1 MLVKPRMDEMLMI
14 EPPGRIA
21 AMPCLVPRKTEA
33 SGVSTMNATIN
44 RQVRLAARPVGMPKE
59 SDFALAEEP
68 APEPRP
74 GQALVRVLSL
84 SLDPYMRGRMS
95 AAKSYA
101 APVAI
106 GGVMTGGAVGEVVR
120 SEAPGLAEGDLVEGM
135 FGWQEYAL
143 CTRGSA
149 RVLPASP
156 YPPSYALGILGMPG
170 ATAYFGLLEVGQP
183 RPGDTVVVSAASGA
197 VGAVVGQ
204 IARIGGCRVVGTVGS
219 DEKAAYIRDELGFDA
234 AINYRTANDLGAAL
248 DDACPDGID
257 VYFDNVGGPLTD
269 AVMSRLAFKAR
280 VVVCGCIHH
289 YNLTEPYLGPS
300 HLRHI
305 LVNRARVEG
314 FLVFDWLARYPE
326 AFARLAAWLDA
337 GTMTYREHVI
347 EGLENAPEGL
357 GMLFEGRNFGKL
369 VVKVAER

>member
-1 MLVKPRMDEMLMI
+1 
-14 EPPGRIA
+14 
-21 AMPCLVPRKTEA
+21 
-33 SGVSTMNATIN
+33 MNAVIN

-68 APEPRP
+68 VPEPGP
-74 GQALVRVLSL
+74 GQALVRVLYL

-101 APVAI
+101 PPVAI

-120 SEAPGLAEGDLVEGM
+120 SEAKGLEPGDLVEGM
-135 FGWQEYAL
+135 FGWQAYAL
-143 CTRGSA
+143 CRRSEA
-149 RVLPASP
+149 RVLPASAH
-156 YPPSYALGILGMPG
+156 PPSYALGILGMPG
-170 ATAYFGLLEVGQP
+170 ATAYFGLLEVGRP

-197 VGAVVGQ
+197 VGAAVGQ
-204 IARIGGCRVVGTVGS
+204 IAKIGGCRVVGTVGT
-219 DEKAAYIRDELGFDA
+219 DEKAAWVVDELGFDA
-234 AINYRTANDLGAAL
+234 AINYRSANDIGAAL
-248 DDACPDGID
+248 DEACPAGID
-257 VYFDNVGGPLTD
+257 VYFDNVGGPMTD
-269 AVMSRLAFKAR
+269 AAMERLAFKAR

-305 LVNRARVEG
+305 LVNRARIEG
-314 FLVFDWLARYPE
+314 FLVFDWLPRYPE
-326 AFARLAAWLDA
+326 AFARLAAWLDE
-337 GTMTYREHVI
+337 GRMSYREHVL
-347 EGLENAPEGL
+347 EGLENAPQGL

>member
-1 MLVKPRMDEMLMI
+1 
-14 EPPGRIA
+14 
-21 AMPCLVPRKTEA
+21 
-33 SGVSTMNATIN
+33 MNAAIN
-44 RQVRLAARPVGMPKE
+44 RQVRLAARPVGMPTV
-59 SDFALAEEP
+59 SDFTLAEEP
-68 APEPRP
+68 VPEPGP
-74 GQALVRVLSL
+74 GQALVRTRYL

-101 APVAI
+101 PPVAI
-106 GGVMTGGAVGEVVR
+106 GEVMTGGAVGEVVR
-120 SEAPGLAEGDLVEGM
+120 SQAKGLKEGDLVEGM
-135 FGWQEYAL
+135 FGWQDYAL
-143 CTRGSA
+143 CRPAAA

-219 DEKAAYIRDELGFDA
+219 DEKAAYITRELGFDA
-234 AINYRTANDLGAAL
+234 AINYRTANDIGAAL
-248 DDACPDGID
+248 DDTCPDGVD
-257 VYFDNVGGPLTD
+257 VYFDNVGGPVTD
-269 AVMSRLAFKAR
+269 AVMERLAFKAR

-289 YNLTEPYLGPS
+289 YNLTEPYMGPS
-300 HLRHI
+300 HLRAI

-314 FLVFDWLARYPE
+314 FLVLDWLERYGE
-326 AFARLAAWLDA
+326 AFARLTSWLDD
-337 GTMTYREHVI
+337 GRMTYKEHVI
-347 EGLENAPEGL
+347 DGLENAPAGL

>member
-1 MLVKPRMDEMLMI
+1 
-14 EPPGRIA
+14 
-21 AMPCLVPRKTEA
+21 
-33 SGVSTMNATIN
+33 MNAAIN
-44 RQVRLAARPVGMPKE
+44 RQVTLAARPVGMPKE
-59 SDFALAEEP
+59 SDFALTEEP
-68 APEPRP
+68 APEPGP
-74 GQALVRVLSL
+74 GQALVRVLYL

-101 APVAI
+101 APVGI
-106 GGVMTGGAVGEVVR
+106 GDVMTGGAVGEVVR
-120 SEAPGLAEGDLVEGM
+120 SETAGLKEGDLVEGM

-149 RVLPASP
+149 RVLPDSGH
-156 YPPSYALGILGMPG
+156 PPSYALGVLGMPG

-183 RPGDTVVVSAASGA
+183 HPGDTVVVSAASGA

-204 IARIGGCRVVGTVGS
+204 IAKIGGCRVVGTVGS
-219 DEKAAYIRDELGFDA
+219 DEKAAFITDELGFDA
-234 AINYRTANDLGAAL
+234 AINYRTVNDLGAVL
-248 DDACPDGID
+248 DEACPNGID
-257 VYFDNVGGPLTD
+257 VYFDNVGGPMTD
-269 AVMSRLAFKAR
+269 AVMQRLAFKAR
-280 VVVCGCIHH
+280 IVVCGCIHH

-314 FLVFDWLARYPE
+314 FLVFDWLPRYPE
-326 AFARLAAWLDA
+326 AFARLGAWLDD
-337 GTMTYREHVI
+337 GSMTYREHVI
-347 EGLENAPEGL
+347 DGLENAPDGL

>member
-1 MLVKPRMDEMLMI
+1 
-14 EPPGRIA
+14 
-21 AMPCLVPRKTEA
+21 
-33 SGVSTMNATIN
+33 MNAATN
-44 RQVRLAARPVGMPKE
+44 RQIRLAARPVGMPKG

-68 APEPRP
+68 VPVPGP
-74 GQALVRVLSL
+74 GQALVRTRYL
-84 SLDPYMRGRMS
+84 SLDPYMRGRMN
-95 AAKSYA
+95 AAKSYT

-106 GGVMTGGAVGEVVR
+106 GAVMTGGAVGEIVR
-120 SEAPGLAEGDLVEGM
+120 SEADGLNEGDLVEGM
-135 FGWQEYAL
+135 LGWQDYAL
-143 CTRGSA
+143 CTAATA

-170 ATAYFGLLEVGQP
+170 ATAYFALLEVGRP

-219 DEKAAYIRDELGFDA
+219 DEKAAYITRELGFDE

-248 DDACPDGID
+248 DAACPAGVD
-257 VYFDNVGGPLTD
+257 VYFDNVGGPVTD
-269 AVMSRLAFKAR
+269 AVMDRLAFKAR
-280 VVVCGCIHH
+280 VVVCGYIHH
-289 YNLTEPYLGPS
+289 YTLTEPYMGPS
-300 HLRHI
+300 HLRAI

-314 FLVFDWLARYPE
+314 FLVFDWLDRYSE
-326 AFARLAAWLDA
+326 AFARLTAWLDE
-337 GTMTYREHVI
+337 GRMTYREHMI

>member
-1 MLVKPRMDEMLMI
+1 
-14 EPPGRIA
+14 
-21 AMPCLVPRKTEA
+21 
-33 SGVSTMNATIN
+33 MNAGIN
-44 RQVRLAARPVGMPKE
+44 RQIRLAARPVGMPQG

-68 APEPRP
+68 VPTPGP

-101 APVAI
+101 PPVAI

-120 SEAPGLAEGDLVEGM
+120 SEAAGLAPGDLVEGM
-135 FGWQEYAL
+135 FGWQDYAL

-156 YPPSYALGILGMPG
+156 YPPSYALGVLGMPG
-170 ATAYFGLLEVGQP
+170 ATAYFGLLEVGRP

-204 IARIGGCRVVGTVGS
+204 IAKIGGCRVVGTVGS
-219 DEKAAYIRDELGFDA
+219 DEKAAYITEELGFDA
-234 AINYRTANDLGAAL
+234 AINYRTANDLRAAL
-248 DDACPDGID
+248 DEACPDGVD
-257 VYFDNVGGPLTD
+257 VYFNNVGGPVTD
-269 AVMSRLAFKAR
+269 RVMNRLAFKAR
-280 VVVCGCIHH
+280 VVVCGNIHH
-289 YNLTEPYLGPS
+289 YTLTEPYVGPS
-300 HLRHI
+300 HLRSI

-314 FLVFDWLARYPE
+314 FLVLDWLERYPE
-326 AFARLAAWLDA
+326 AFARLTAWLDD
-337 GTMTYREHVI
+337 GRMNYREHVI

>member
-1 MLVKPRMDEMLMI
+1 
-14 EPPGRIA
+14 
-21 AMPCLVPRKTEA
+21 
-33 SGVSTMNATIN
+33 MNAAIN
-44 RQVRLAARPVGMPKE
+44 RRITLAARPVGMPKE

-68 APEPRP
+68 VPEPRA
-74 GQALVRVLSL
+74 GQALVRVLYL

-101 APVAI
+101 APVDI

-120 SEAPGLAEGDLVEGM
+120 SETSGLKEGDLVEGM

-143 CTRGSA
+143 CTRGA
-149 RVLPASP
+149 VRVLPEDGH
-156 YPPSYALGILGMPG
+156 PPSYTLGVLGMPG

-183 RPGDTVVVSAASGA
+183 HPGDTVVVSAASGA

-204 IARIGGCRVVGTVGS
+204 IAKIGGCRVVGTVGS
-219 DEKAAYIRDELGFDA
+219 DEKAAYITDELGFDA
-234 AINYRTANDLGAAL
+234 AINYRTANDIGAAL
-248 DDACPDGID
+248 DAACPAGID
-257 VYFDNVGGPLTD
+257 VYFDNVGGPMTD
-269 AVMSRLAFKAR
+269 AVMQRLAFKAR

-326 AFARLAAWLDA
+326 AFARLGAWLEDGA
-337 GTMTYREHVI
+337 MRYREHVLD
-347 EGLENAPEGL
+347 GLENAPEGL
-357 GMLFEGRNFGKL
+357 GMLFEGSNFGKL

>member
-1 MLVKPRMDEMLMI
+1 
-14 EPPGRIA
+14 
-21 AMPCLVPRKTEA
+21 
-33 SGVSTMNATIN
+33 MNAAIN

-59 SDFALAEEP
+59 SDFSLAEEP
-68 APEPRP
+68 VPEPGR
-74 GQALVRVLSL
+74 GQALVRVLAL

-101 APVAI
+101 PPVAI
-106 GGVMTGGAVGEVVR
+106 GAVMTGGAVGEVVR
-120 SEAPGLAEGDLVEGM
+120 SEAVGLEPGDLVEGM
-135 FGWQEYAL
+135 FGWQDYAL
-143 CTRGSA
+143 CTRGTA

-170 ATAYFGLLEVGQP
+170 ATAYFGLLEVGRP

-204 IARIGGCRVVGTVGS
+204 IARIGGCRVVGTVGT
-219 DEKAAYIRDELGFDA
+219 DEKAAYVTEELGFDA

-248 DDACPDGID
+248 DEACPAGVD
-257 VYFDNVGGPLTD
+257 VYFDNVGGPMTD
-269 AVMSRLAFKAR
+269 AVMARLAFKAR

-289 YNLTEPYLGPS
+289 YNLTEPYMGPS
-300 HLRHI
+300 HLRAI

-314 FLVFDWLARYPE
+314 FLVFDWLSRYGE
-326 AFARLAAWLDA
+326 AFARLTSWLDD
-337 GTMTYREHVI
+337 GRMKYREHVI

>member
-1 MLVKPRMDEMLMI
+1 
-14 EPPGRIA
+14 
-21 AMPCLVPRKTEA
+21 
-33 SGVSTMNATIN
+33 MNAGTN
-44 RQVRLAARPVGMPKE
+44 RQIRLAARPVGMPKG
-59 SDFALAEEP
+59 SDFSVAEAP
-68 APEPRP
+68 LPEPGP
-74 GQALVRVLSL
+74 GQALVRTLAL

-101 APVAI
+101 PPVAI
-106 GGVMTGGAVGEVVR
+106 GAVMTGGAVGEVVR
-120 SEAPGLAEGDLVEGM
+120 SEAEGLEPGDLVEGL

-143 CTRGSA
+143 CTRATA
-149 RVLPASP
+149 RRLPPSP

-170 ATAYFGLLEVGQP
+170 ATAYFGLLEVGRP

-204 IARIGGCRVVGTVGS
+204 IARRGGCRVVGTVGS
-219 DEKAAYIRDELGFDA
+219 DEKAAYITRELGFDA

-248 DDACPDGID
+248 DAACPAGVD
-257 VYFDNVGGPLTD
+257 VYFDNVGGPVTD
-269 AVMSRLAFKAR
+269 AVMARLAFKAR
-280 VVVCGCIHH
+280 VVVCGNIHH
-289 YNLTEPYLGPS
+289 YTLTEPYMGPS
-300 HLRHI
+300 HLRAI

-314 FLVFDWLARYPE
+314 FLVLDWLDRYPE
-326 AFARLAAWLDA
+326 AFARLSAWLDA
-337 GTMTYREHVI
+337 GQMTYREHVI

>member
-1 MLVKPRMDEMLMI
+1 
-14 EPPGRIA
+14 
-21 AMPCLVPRKTEA
+21 
-33 SGVSTMNATIN
+33 MNAGIN
-44 RQVRLAARPVGMPKE
+44 RQIRLAARPDGMPKG

-68 APEPRP
+68 VPTPGP

-101 APVAI
+101 PPVAI
-106 GGVMTGGAVGEVVR
+106 GGVMTGGAIGEVVR
-120 SEAPGLAEGDLVEGM
+120 SEAAGLAPGDLVEGM
-135 FGWQEYAL
+135 FGWQDYAL

-156 YPPSYALGILGMPG
+156 YPPSYALGVLGMPG
-170 ATAYFGLLEVGQP
+170 ATAYFGLLEVGRP

-204 IARIGGCRVVGTVGS
+204 IAKIGGCRVVGTVGS
-219 DEKAAYIRDELGFDA
+219 DEKAAYITEELGFDA
-234 AINYRTANDLGAAL
+234 AINYRTANDLRAAL
-248 DDACPDGID
+248 DEACPDGVD
-257 VYFDNVGGPLTD
+257 VYFNNVGGPVTD
-269 AVMSRLAFKAR
+269 RVMNRLAFKAR
-280 VVVCGCIHH
+280 VVVCGNIHH
-289 YNLTEPYLGPS
+289 YTLTEPYVGPS
-300 HLRHI
+300 HLRSI

-314 FLVFDWLARYPE
+314 FLVLDWLERYPE
-326 AFARLAAWLDA
+326 AFARLTAWLDE
-337 GTMTYREHVI
+337 GRMTYREHVI

>member
-1 MLVKPRMDEMLMI
+1 
-14 EPPGRIA
+14 
-21 AMPCLVPRKTEA
+21 
-33 SGVSTMNATIN
+33 MNATIN
-44 RQVRLAARPVGMPKE
+44 RQVRLAARPVGMPKG

-68 APEPRP
+68 VPEPRP

-120 SEAPGLAEGDLVEGM
+120 SEAEGLAVGDLVEGM

-170 ATAYFGLLEVGQP
+170 ATAYFGLLEVGRP

-197 VGAVVGQ
+197 VGAAVGQ
-204 IARIGGCRVVGTVGS
+204 IAKIGGCRVVGTVGS
-219 DEKAAYIRDELGFDA
+219 DEKAAYIRDELGFDE

-248 DDACPDGID
+248 DAACPEGID

-305 LVNRARVEG
+305 LGQPGAGGGLPRV
-314 FLVFDWLARYPE
+314 
-326 AFARLAAWLDA
+326 RLAEPLRRSLRPA
-337 GTMTYREHVI
+337 R
-347 EGLENAPEGL
+347 
-357 GMLFEGRNFGKL
+357 GMAR
-369 VVKVAER
+369 

>member
-1 MLVKPRMDEMLMI
+1 
-14 EPPGRIA
+14 
-21 AMPCLVPRKTEA
+21 
-33 SGVSTMNATIN
+33 MNAPIN
-44 RQVRLAARPVGMPKE
+44 RQVQLAARPVGMPKE

-68 APEPRP
+68 APEPGP

-101 APVAI
+101 PPVAI

-120 SEAPGLAEGDLVEGM
+120 SEAKGLEEGDLVEGM

-143 CTRGSA
+143 CTRAEA
-149 RVLPASP
+149 RILPPSP
-156 YPPSYALGILGMPG
+156 YPSSYALGILGMPG

-197 VGAVVGQ
+197 VGAAVGQ

-219 DEKAAYIRDELGFDA
+219 DEKAAYVTDELGFDA
-234 AINYRTANDLGAAL
+234 AINYRTANDIGAAL
-248 DDACPDGID
+248 DDACPKGVD
-257 VYFDNVGGPLTD
+257 VYFDNVGGPMTD
-269 AVMSRLAFKAR
+269 AVMERLNFKAR
-280 VVVCGCIHH
+280 VAVCGCIHH

-300 HLRHI
+300 HLRSI
-305 LVNRARVEG
+305 LVNRAKVEG
-314 FLVFDWLARYPE
+314 FIVFDWLSRYGE
-326 AFARLAAWLDA
+326 AFARLTSWLDD
-337 GTMTYREHVI
+337 GRMIYKEHVI

>member
-1 MLVKPRMDEMLMI
+1 M
-14 EPPGRIA
+14 
-21 AMPCLVPRKTEA
+21 
-33 SGVSTMNATIN
+33 
-44 RQVRLAARPVGMPKE
+44 
-59 SDFALAEEP
+59 
-68 APEPRP
+68 PEPGP

-101 APVAI
+101 PPVAI

-120 SEAPGLAEGDLVEGM
+120 SEAAGLAPGDLVEGM
-135 FGWQEYAL
+135 FGWQDYAL

-156 YPPSYALGILGMPG
+156 YPPSYALGVLGMPG
-170 ATAYFGLLEVGQP
+170 ATAYFGLLEVGRP

-204 IARIGGCRVVGTVGS
+204 IAKIGGCRVVGTVGS
-219 DEKAAYIRDELGFDA
+219 DEKAAYITEELGFDA
-234 AINYRTANDLGAAL
+234 AINYRTANDLRAAL
-248 DDACPDGID
+248 DEACPDGVD
-257 VYFDNVGGPLTD
+257 VYFNNVGGPVTD
-269 AVMSRLAFKAR
+269 RVMNRLAFKAR
-280 VVVCGCIHH
+280 VVVCGNIHH
-289 YNLTEPYLGPS
+289 YTLTEPYVGPS
-300 HLRHI
+300 HLRSI

-314 FLVFDWLARYPE
+314 FLVLDWLERYPE
-326 AFARLAAWLDA
+326 AFARLTAWLDD
-337 GTMTYREHVI
+337 GRMSYREHVI